1 MTITAKKTKA
11 EILFYLSLN
20 GGWKG
25 NVIISKDYDKESKFH
40 NYMGTTLAYDMLCDP
55 TCLDNEEEEGDNLS
69 SNFIINLKILAK
81 NGEKFLVCHH
91 CVQ

>member
-1 MTITAKKTKA
+1 MKPKQDDSDWI
-11 EILFYLSLN
+11 
-20 GGWKG
+20 
-25 NVIISKDYDKESKFH
+25 FH
-40 NYMGTTLAYDMLCDP
+40 IHRGSNLAYDMLCDP

-81 NGEKFLVCHH
+81 NGEKILVCHH